1 MDWGRS
7 PLGNAQAWPES
18 LKALVSVML
27 GSHQPMFIAW
37 GSERIMLY
45 NDGYSQVIG
54 KKHPEALGKPFRE
67 VWYDIMEEIGPIMDR
82 AFAGE
87 ATYMDDLPLVM
98 LRNGYPEETYFS
110 FSYTPVRGH
119 AGDVDGVFCA
129 CAETTDTVLA
139 ERRRVEE
146 AENLRRL
153 FHNAPGFIAVASGPD
168 HVFQLANA
176 SYMQLVGHRD
186 LIGKPVR
193 EAVPEVG
200 QGFFDLLDRVY
211 QSGEPYTGKSV
222 PVTLQRTPG
231 APLEERRV
239 DFVFQPMV
247 DREETIT
254 GIFVEGYDVTDR
266 HLAEK
271 TVRESEERF
280 RLIADSA
287 PVPMW
292 VTALDR
298 KRTFVNRAYVE
309 FLRISYEE
317 AVDFDWRTIIH
328 PDDAERI
335 VAESV
340 AGEASL
346 KPFTLEARYRCGNG
360 EYRWLR
366 SESQPRWGPQGEH
379 IGFIGVAHDI
389 TDAKEAEAALR
400 AMNETLERRVE
411 ARTIDLSSALDRL
424 QAEVGER
431 MRAEAALRQAQ
442 KMEAVGQ
449 LTGGIAHDFNNLLTP
464 ILGGLEI
471 IASRVEDARLKR
483 IAETALESTRRG
495 AKLTGQLLAFSRIQR
510 ISMAPVDVNGVIQ
523 RMDDLLRHTI
533 GSSVQ
538 IETRLSPDGTCGI
551 CDANQLENA
560 VLNLAINARDA
571 MPEGGTVT
579 ISTGRTTAED
589 SPDLAPGKYICVSVA
604 DTGVGMSEEV
614 LARATEP
621 FFSTKPVGK
630 GTGLGLAQVY
640 GIARQAGGTLRIES
654 EAGRGTT
661 IHLLLPEAALGPE
674 ESAGSASAGKA
685 LQAQPAASGATI
697 LLIDDDAEVRD
708 FIRDSLQGLGHTV
721 VSAEDGEAGLS
732 KLGRSEPDLVLLD
745 YAMPAMHGADV
756 ARAIRKTHPS
766 LPIVFVTGYAESEQM
781 DSAVGGEGAVLR
793 KPFSMAELAAILE
806 ENLPRTPS

>member
-1 MDWGRS
+1 
-7 PLGNAQAWPES
+7 
-18 LKALVSVML
+18 ML

-37 GSERIMLY
+37 GPECTMLY
-45 NDGYSQVIG
+45 NDGYAPMLGQR
-54 KKHPEALGKPFRE
+54 HPDALGKRFDE
-67 VWYDIMEEIGPIMDR
+67 VWYDIMGDVGPIMNR

-87 ATYMDDLPLVM
+87 PIYMDDISFVM
-98 LRNGYPEETYFS
+98 HRHGYPEQAHFS
-110 FSYTPVRGH
+110 FSYTPVRVES
-119 AGDVDGVFCA
+119 GDVAGVFCT

-176 SYMQLVGHRD
+176 SYLQLVGHRD

-200 QGFFDLLDRVY
+200 EGFFELLDRVY
-211 QSGEPYTGKSV
+211 RSGEPYSGKSV
-222 PVTLQRTPG
+222 PVTLQRIPG
-231 APLEERRV
+231 APAEERRV

-247 DREETIT
+247 DGEGTVT

-266 HLAEK
+266 HLAEQ
-271 TVRESEERF
+271 TIRESEERF

-309 FLRISYEE
+309 FLEISYVE

-328 PDDAERI
+328 PDDAERVI
-335 VAESV
+335 AESV

-346 KPFTLEARYRCGNG
+346 KPFTLEARYRGPNG
-360 EYRWLR
+360 GYRWLR
-366 SESQPRWGPQGEH
+366 SQSQPRWGPQGEH

-400 AMNETLERRVE
+400 AMNETLEKRVE
-411 ARTIDLSSALDRL
+411 ARTADLSSALDRL

-471 IASRVEDARLKR
+471 IAMRVEDARLKR

-510 ISMAPVDVNGVIQ
+510 ISMAPVDINGVIQ

-533 GSSVQ
+533 GSAVQ
-538 IETRLSPDGTCGI
+538 IETELSSEATCGI

-571 MPEGGTVT
+571 MPEGGTLT
-579 ISTGRTTAED
+579 ISTDRTTIEN
-589 SPDLAPGKYICVSVA
+589 SPDVPAGSYICVSVA
-604 DTGVGMSEEV
+604 DTGFGMTEEV

-654 EAGRGTT
+654 EPGRGTT
-661 IHLLLPEAALGPE
+661 IHLLLPEAEVGPE
-674 ESAGSASAGKA
+674 EGVEDASGAPA
-685 LQAQPAASGATI
+685 LRAEPAASGATI

-708 FIRDSLQGLGHTV
+708 FIRDCLQGLGHTV
-721 VSAEDGEAGLS
+721 VSAQDGEEGLREV
-732 KLGRSEPDLVLLD
+732 GRSQPDLVLLD

-756 ARAIRKTHPS
+756 ARAILKTHPS

-781 DSAVGGEGAVLR
+781 DSAVGAECAVLR
-793 KPFSMAELAAILE
+793 KPFSMAELAAVLE
-806 ENLPRTPS
+806 EKLPRRRR